1 MEYNFLLDL
10 ACKEQDPV
18 KRHALVAV
26 HMITTLTICERTTS
40 KPFNP
45 LLGETF
51 EFVNDDF
58 EYLAEQVTHHP
69 PVTACY
75 CRGKKNN
82 YIFETNQKENIKFGG
97 KCLLITQQFRSFV
110 NLPDFNERYEVEFP
124 VMSMHNLVIGKS
136 YFDLGETMKIH
147 KEGTDQKALINFIR
161 RGWFA
166 KGK

>member
-26 HMITTLTICERTTS
+26 HMITTLTICERTTT

-51 EFVNDDF
+51 EFVTDDF

-82 YIFETNQKENIKFGG
+82 YIFETN
-97 KCLLITQQFRSFV
+97 
-110 NLPDFNERYEVEFP
+110 
-124 VMSMHNLVIGKS
+124 
-136 YFDLGETMKIH
+136 
-147 KEGTDQKALINFIR
+147 
-161 RGWFA
+161 
-166 KGK
+166 

>member
-51 EFVNDDF
+51 EFVTDDF

-82 YIFETNQKENIKFGG
+82 YIFETGDMDKIKHIF
-97 KCLLITQQFRSFV
+97 
-110 NLPDFNERYEVEFP
+110 NLQY
-124 VMSMHNLVIGKS
+124 L
-136 YFDLGETMKIH
+136 
-147 KEGTDQKALINFIR
+147 
-161 RGWFA
+161 
-166 KGK
+166 